1 MELIAKLA
9 AKLMIA
15 ASKGDREKCKEIS
28 ARIAKVMSTYDWGC

>member
-15 ASKGDREKCKEIS
+15 ASKDDVMECKEIC
-28 ARIAKVMSTYDWGC
+28 AKIAKVMSTYDRGC

>member
-15 ASKGDREKCKEIS
+15 AGRGDVMACKEIC
-28 ARIAKVMSTYDWGC
+28 AKIVKVMSTYDRGC